1 MKKRKKENQN
11 PFRNFGLKR
20 MVHYP
25 KVCKVVARTSIL
37 FARKLT
43 PEKDVEKEQCKLSPS
58 GQPIR
63 RTELLPSNI
72 FVIGN
77 LVMASPVNSDEI
89 LIAPVLIRR
98 AISQQPPFILPN
110 MHQVLT
116 RCAAIN
122 LKKKTPPVLRLQIW
136 KDAGEAGGLAQGL
149 RLLVSRTICEAV
161 NSKQLGYKRT
171 CVKDRLSASAGSKE
185 VHSGSH
191 FLFLF
196 YSLSIAGHNA
206 IWCRLRGYD

>member
-11 PFRNFGLKR
+11 PFRNFELKR

-122 LKKKTPPVLRLQIW
+122 LKKKLLR
-136 KDAGEAGGLAQGL
+136 
-149 RLLVSRTICEAV
+149 SY
-161 NSKQLGYKRT
+161 GYRFEKMQERQ
-171 CVKDRLSASAGSKE
+171 AGSLK
-185 VHSGSH
+185 G
-191 FLFLF
+191 FDYLYLGLFAKPLIP
-196 YSLSIAGHNA
+196 SN
-206 IWCRLRGYD
+206 